1 MMEDTRMVLIYLR
14 EDGDLRFA
22 SSLVPQFWMT
32 EKRMTDSEICEA
44 VFTLLNAPLESLT
57 SMERSFAD
65 EWHKLERSFSVGD
78 AVVIEDGAHRHGYEC
93 AQWGWTDLDE
103 IDTEAVQA

>member
-1 MMEDTRMVLIYLR
+1 MEDTRMVLIYLR

-22 SSLVPQFWMT
+22 SSLVPQFWPT
-32 EKRMTDSEICEA
+32 EKPMTDAEICEA
-44 VFTLLNAPLESLT
+44 VFMLLNAPIEALT
-57 SMERSFAD
+57 PMEQSFARH
-65 EWHKLERSFSVGD
+65 WHTVERSFSVGD
-78 AVVIEDGAHRHGYEC
+78 AVVIEDGAHRRGYEC